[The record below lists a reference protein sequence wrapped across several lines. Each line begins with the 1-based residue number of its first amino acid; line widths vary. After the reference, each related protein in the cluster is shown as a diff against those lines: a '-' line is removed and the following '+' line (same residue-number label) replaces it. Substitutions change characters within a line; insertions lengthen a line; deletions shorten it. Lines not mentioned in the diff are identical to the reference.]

1 MTQFRRVDA
10 LPPYAFAA
18 HDVERLD
25 ARALANAP
33 GTLVAF
39 LGLAGL
45 ARLAERLIEHGRAA
59 STPAAVISAGTTPDE
74 EVVVAPLGSIAH
86 AARGLRTPAL
96 VVVGEVVS
104 LREALGLRR
113 RFAA

>member
-1 MTQFRRVDA
+1 V
-10 LPPYAFAA
+10 
-18 HDVERLD
+18 
-25 ARALANAP
+25 
-33 GTLVAF
+33 
-39 LGLAGL
+39 
-45 ARLAERLIEHGRAA
+45 
-59 STPAAVISAGTTPDE
+59 DE